1 MLQLKNINILKLLM
15 NNYSQKGA
23 RREELMTKQREQQQL
38 NTWMNEYGNDILR
51 LCYTYVHNWQTA
63 EDLTQDTFLKVYK
76 YYDQYRGEAHIRTYI
91 YAVAINICK
100 DYLSSWK
107 YKKVVISNTFQQ
119 FLTTKQTVENV
130 VEQKSEKQEL
140 VELIENLA
148 PKYKDILL
156 LFYFAECSLQEIS
169 EALHIP
175 VNTVKTRLKR
185 AREQLK
191 GLLEE
196 E

>member
-1 MLQLKNINILKLLM
+1 M

-38 NTWMNEYGNDILR
+38 ITWMNEYGNDILR
-51 LCYTYVHNWQTA
+51 LCYTYVQNWQTA
-63 EDLTQDTFLKVYK
+63 EDLTQDTFFKVYK
-76 YYDQYRGEAHIRTYI
+76 YYDQYRGEAHIKTYI

-140 VELIENLA
+140 VELIEKLA
-148 PKYKDILL
+148 PKYKDVLL